1 MSQESPQEKQSA
13 TQRQS
18 KIGALIESRFVE
30 WVANLPPISWV
41 IRSITRR
48 LVQREL
54 GEKADKTV
62 ALTSAASTSTKRVG
76 ESGLNGTLQQIVYDV
91 VTALGYAGAMV
102 ATYEQGDAL
111 PVRAFYVDPALATNE
126 QIKHWEQE
134 IAKYAARPIRI
145 TDPQIARVYVYD
157 ETCKDNLSV
166 RAFHAGGFVVSDE
179 LYDLFTPIAPPASR
193 PIVQGIQQAMGIVQV
208 IAVPF
213 FIETIVEGQIERE
226 IVGNLFAAKQSNITK
241 QDELTLSAFGRQ
253 AAAAIESERRRL
265 HIQVAQEIVFEMQY
279 RLRDEEQVLQRI
291 AEGIVTDL
299 GYVGAMVATYEG
311 DDSLPVRAFFLDPD
325 LASRG
330 AVHQWEKDVSKYTA
344 EPVSI
349 TDPSIARVF
358 VYKSRYRNNLSV
370 RAFKAGGIVISN
382 ELYDLFRPIAPP
394 ASKPAVQ
401 GIQQALG
408 IQQVIAVPFFLE
420 TYVGAQHTRE
430 IVGNLFAATRSR
442 KFSRGEIELLKAFS
456 QQAAAGIR
464 NARLY
469 HQVEER
475 RQVAQIFGKMAFS
488 AAASVHALRNH
499 IAAFQVHLNLIRSL
513 PPEQRGAILA
523 VSDKILHRLDEATE
537 ILDHL
542 HEPWR
547 ANLEAPTDVNR
558 CVRRAIG
565 RLVQDREQLKL
576 TEGIVVHAVL
586 KEELP
591 SVKVAPDMLT
601 EVFRVLIKN
610 ALEAIREK
618 EGGGELQIESYI
630 GQKASI
636 EVKIS
641 DTGIGVRPE
650 DMSKIFELR
659 WSTKEGAG
667 MGFGLFWTK
676 EYVEGI
682 GGEVRVESEWR
693 KGTTFYVSI
702 PIAIEEMLGKEAEK
716 KEKEEKD

>member
-1 MSQESPQEKQSA
+1 MSKESPPEKQAA
-13 TQRQS
+13 TWWQKR
-18 KIGALIESRFVE
+18 IGALIESRFVG
-30 WVANLPPISWV
+30 WLANLPPISWV
-41 IRSITRR
+41 ARSMARR
-48 LVQREL
+48 LAQREL
-54 GEKADKTV
+54 GTA
-62 ALTSAASTSTKRVG
+62 TSIAVG
-76 ESGLNGTLQQIVYDV
+76 PKKHVEGVGLDATLQQIVYDV

-111 PVRAFYVDPALATNE
+111 PVRALYVDPDLATQE
-126 QIKHWEQE
+126 QILQWEQE
-134 IAKYAARPIRI
+134 ISRYAAHPISV
-145 TDPQIARVYVYD
+145 TNPQIARVYVYD
-157 ETCKDNLSV
+157 ERCKDNLSV
-166 RAFHAGGFVVSDE
+166 RAFQADGAVVSDE

-193 PIVQGIQQAMGIVQV
+193 PIVQGIQQAMGIEQV

-213 FIETIVEGQIERE
+213 FIETIIEGQIERE
-226 IVGNLFAAKQSNITK
+226 IVGNLFAAKQSKITI
-241 QDELTLSAFGRQ
+241 QDELILSAFGRQ

-279 RLRDEEQVLQRI
+279 QLRDEEQVLQRI
-291 AEGIVTDL
+291 AEGIVVDL
-299 GYVGAMVATYEG
+299 GYVGAMVATYES
-311 DDSLPVRAFFLDPD
+311 DDSLPVRAFHLDPH
-325 LASRG
+325 LASEETI
-330 AVHQWEKDVSKYTA
+330 HQWEQEVSKYTH
-344 EPVSI
+344 EPISI
-349 TDPSIARVF
+349 TDPSVARVF

-370 RAFKAGGIVISN
+370 QAFKAGGIVISN
-382 ELYDLFRPIAPP
+382 DLYDLFTPIAPP
-394 ASKPAVQ
+394 VSKTVVK

-420 TYVGAQHTRE
+420 TYAGAQHTRE
-430 IVGNLFAATRSR
+430 IVGNLFVATRSR

-499 IAAFQVHLNLIRSL
+499 IGAFQVHLNLIRSL
-513 PPEQRGAILA
+513 PPEQRESMLA
-523 VSDKILHRLDEATE
+523 VSDKIIHRLDEATE

-547 ANLEAPTDVNR
+547 ANLETLTDVNI
-558 CVRRAIG
+558 CIRRALG
-565 RLVQDREQLKL
+565 RLVQDKEKLQLS
-576 TEGIVVHAVL
+576 EGIVIHAVL

-591 SVKVAPDMLT
+591 SVKVTPDMLT

-618 EGGGELQIESYI
+618 EGGGELQIESYV
-630 GQKASI
+630 GANATV

-641 DTGIGVRPE
+641 DTGVGLRPG

-659 WSTKEGAG
+659 WSTKAGAG
-667 MGFGLFWTK
+667 MGFGLFWTR
-676 EYVEGI
+676 EYVEGV
-682 GGEVRVESEWR
+682 GGEIRVESQWR
-693 KGTTFYVSI
+693 KGTTFYVAI
-702 PIAIEEMLGKEAEK
+702 PIAIEQMMA
-716 KEKEEKD
+716 KEED